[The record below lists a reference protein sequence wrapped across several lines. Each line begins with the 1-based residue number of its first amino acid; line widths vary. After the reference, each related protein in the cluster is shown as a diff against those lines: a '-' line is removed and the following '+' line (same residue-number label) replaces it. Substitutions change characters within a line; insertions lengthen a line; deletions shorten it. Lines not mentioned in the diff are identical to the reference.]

1 MAEPRRPDDVTVFV
15 NARLASRRCPM
26 KMVRPFAGTTLVE
39 IALEKIGQLGWP
51 RTWFG
56 AYEEE
61 LLAPARRYPG
71 IRVYRRSR
79 ESALSDSDPR
89 RVFEILRE
97 IDTRWVMWIN
107 PCAPLVSADTF
118 RAALDAFLAG
128 RATSMTSVRPL
139 GGWFYSVDGT
149 LLNDTG
155 GNVDTMLA
163 QPILQVAHAFHIY
176 PRERMLA
183 DGRPWPPARPG
194 AAPARPRAVPDTPG
208 DPELYRIP
216 EAEAHDIDTEDEF
229 ETVEYLYRR
238 RMHG

>member
-1 MAEPRRPDDVTVFV
+1 MAERRSADDISVFV
-15 NARLASRRCPM
+15 NARLQSRRCPL

-39 IALEKIGQLGWP
+39 ICLEKIAKLGWP

-56 AYEEE
+56 AHEEE
-61 LLAPARRYPG
+61 LLVPARRHPG
-71 IRVYRRSR
+71 IRVYQRSR

-107 PCAPLVSADTF
+107 PCQPLVSVETF
-118 RAALDAFLAG
+118 RAALESFLAG
-128 RATSMTSVRPL
+128 NATSMTSVREL
-139 GGWFYSVDGT
+139 GGWFYSTDGR

-163 QPILQVAHAFHIY
+163 KPILQVAHAFHVY

-183 DGRPWPPARPG
+183 IGRPWPNA
-194 AAPARPRAVPDTPG
+194 PG
-208 DPELYRIP
+208 DPDLYRIS
-216 EAEAHDIDTEDEF
+216 EAEAHDVDTEEEF

>member
-1 MAEPRRPDDVTVFV
+1 MGEPRRADDLSVFV
-15 NARLASRRCPM
+15 NARLQSRRCPR

-39 IALEKIGQLGWP
+39 ICLETIAKLGWP

-56 AYEEE
+56 AHEEE
-61 LLAPARRYPG
+61 LLDPARRFPG
-71 IRVYRRSR
+71 LRVYRRSA
-79 ESALSDSDPR
+79 ESARSDSDPR

-97 IDTRWVMWIN
+97 IDTPWVMWIN
-107 PCAPLVSADTF
+107 PCAPLVRVDTY
-118 RAALDAFLAG
+118 RAALASFLAG
-128 RATSMTSVRPL
+128 TATSMTSVREL
-139 GGWFYSVDGT
+139 GGWFYSTDGR

-163 QPILQVAHAFHIY
+163 TPILMVAHAFHIY

-183 DGRPWPPARPG
+183 DGRPWPNAL
-194 AAPARPRAVPDTPG
+194 G
-208 DPELYRIP
+208 DPDLYRIP
-216 EAEAHDIDTEDEF
+216 DAEAHDIDTEDEF